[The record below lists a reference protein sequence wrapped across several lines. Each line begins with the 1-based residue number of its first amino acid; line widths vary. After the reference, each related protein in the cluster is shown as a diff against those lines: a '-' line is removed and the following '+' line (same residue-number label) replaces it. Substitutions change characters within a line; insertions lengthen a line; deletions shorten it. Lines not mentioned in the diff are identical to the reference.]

1 MKLFSERYGY
11 IDPNDVIIREQITE
25 PILNSILNWWDIIN
39 SRYTIFE
46 SQIYNR
52 EKIERHI

>member
-11 IDPNDVIIREQITE
+11 IDLNDVIIREQITE
-25 PILNSILNWWDIIN
+25 PVLNSILNWWDIIN